1 MARAPLEGVRILDFT
16 WAWAGPQA
24 TLLLGMLGAEV
35 VKVESRRRL
44 DHTRMRS
51 LMAGPTLAGPDHSV
65 VFGDLNLNK
74 LSVTINLAQPQA
86 AEVVKRIVQA
96 CDVVMENMRPGV
108 MERLGIGYEALR
120 QVKPDI
126 IMLSS
131 SAVGNTG
138 PERSYVGYAPTFAA
152 LGGLA
157 HITGHPDG
165 PPMPLSG
172 AVDLRVGTTSAFAI
186 LAALCYRQRTGKG
199 QYIDLSSTEA
209 ISTLIGEKLLE
220 YSITGRPPTREGNR
234 DPIMAPHNCYVCQSE
249 SQADAPQRDPS
260 GPPGRVS
267 IAVSDDAEW
276 RALCQVVDDDRLKDD
291 RFADAPGRWRDQH
304 EIDAIISEWTAGR
317 SPDEAAEA
325 LQKAGVAAMPV
336 LDGRALAHDAQVRD
350 RGLLQK
356 VSHPVI
362 GERLVVG
369 PPWKFSRAPVGIR
382 RPSPLLGQHNQYV
395 LQDLAGMSTEEIDR
409 LTEEG
414 VIY

>member
-24 TLLLGMLGAEV
+24 TLMLGMLGAEII
-35 VKVESRRRL
+35 KVESHRRL

-51 LMAGPTLAGPDHSV
+51 LMTGPTLAGPDHSV
-65 VFGDLNLNK
+65 IFSDLNANK

-86 AEVVKRIVQA
+86 PDVVKRIVQV

-138 PERSYVGYAPTFAA
+138 PERSFVGYAPTFAA
-152 LGGLA
+152 LSGLT

-209 ISTLIGEKLLE
+209 VSTLIGEKLLE

-234 DPIMAPHNCYVCQSE
+234 DPIMAPHNCYSCQGE
-249 SQADAPQRDPS
+249 KQWL
-260 GPPGRVS
+260 S
-267 IAVSDDAEW
+267 IAVADDEEW
-276 RALCQVVDDDRLKDD
+276 RALCCVLDDDRLNDE
-291 RFADAPGRWRDQH
+291 RFADGYGRWRHQDQ
-304 EIDAIISEWTAGR
+304 IDAIIAEWARDRTR
-317 SPDEAAEA
+317 EEAAEA

-336 LDGRALAHDAQVRD
+336 LDGRALAQDAQVKA

-356 VSHPVI
+356 ITHPLI
-362 GERLVVG
+362 GERLEVG
-369 PPWKFSRAPVGIR
+369 PPWKFSRTPAGIR
-382 RPSPLLGQHNQYV
+382 RPSPLLGEHNQYV
-395 LQDLAGMSTEEIDR
+395 LGDLAGMSQDEIDR

-414 VIY
+414 ALH

>member
-24 TLLLGMLGAEV
+24 TLMLGMLGADII
-35 VKVESRRRL
+35 KVESHRRL

-51 LMAGPTLAGPDHSV
+51 LMTGPTLAGPDHSV
-65 VFGDLNLNK
+65 IFSDLNVNK
-74 LSVTINLAQPQA
+74 LGVTINLSQPQA
-86 AEVVKRIVQA
+86 ADIVKRIVHL

-152 LGGLA
+152 LSGLT

-186 LAALCYRQRTGKG
+186 LAALCYRQRTGRG

-209 ISTLIGEKLLE
+209 VSALIGEKLLE
-220 YSITGRPPTREGNR
+220 YSITGHPPTREGNR
-234 DPIMAPHNCYVCQSE
+234 DPIIAPHNCYPCQGE
-249 SQADAPQRDPS
+249 NQADAPQRGPS
-260 GPPGRVS
+260 GPSGWMS
-267 IAVSDDAEW
+267 IAVADDEEW
-276 RALCQVVDDDRLKDD
+276 RALCRVVDDDRLNDE
-291 RFADAPGRWRDQH
+291 RFGDAYGRWCHQDQ
-304 EIDAIISEWTAGR
+304 IDAVISEWTRDRGR
-317 SPDEAAEA
+317 EEAAEA

-336 LDGRALAHDAQVRD
+336 LDGRALAQDVQVKA

-356 VSHPVI
+356 VNHPLI
-362 GERLVVG
+362 GERLEVG
-369 PPWKFSRAPVGIR
+369 PPWKFSRTPAGIR
-382 RPSPLLGQHNQYV
+382 RPSPLLGEHNEYV
-395 LQDLAGMSTEEIDR
+395 LRDLAGMSQEEIDR
-409 LTEEG
+409 LSEEG
-414 VIY
+414 VLH